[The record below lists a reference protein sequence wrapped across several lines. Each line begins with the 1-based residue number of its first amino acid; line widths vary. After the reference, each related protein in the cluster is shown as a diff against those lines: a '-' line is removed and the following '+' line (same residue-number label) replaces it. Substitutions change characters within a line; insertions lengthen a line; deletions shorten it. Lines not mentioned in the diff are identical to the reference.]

1 MQYLANSLC
10 SFILS
15 MKFEIRYLIQGYTA
29 NKEWNQDSGLYDYL
43 FIFQICSL
51 WNRDAITSL
60 QVLVGEH
67 SDR

>member
-1 MQYLANSLC
+1 
-10 SFILS
+10 
-15 MKFEIRYLIQGYTA
+15 MKFEIRYLIQGFTA

-60 QVLVGEH
+60 PVLVGEH